1 MVTTVEDGESMRT
14 LILLGFGLGL
24 TGCANGK
31 GFLSGFI
38 PSVDFDRLEV
48 VDIDFDHI
56 ETDFIFTID
65 NPNPVGFRIDQFS
78 YGLSFAD
85 VEFITGDNPDGIV
98 LNPDNDSE
106 AYLPMNIVFADVY
119 DMVQA
124 SRGDD
129 HIGFGLN
136 GDFGIRLASDTIF
149 LEETDDGNAT
159 DQGEEEQVGSTAISE
174 DEDGYLVTLPYET
187 DGDFP
192 ALRRPNFNFRKLK
205 VKSMD
210 WSSID
215 LALRFDVDN
224 EHGSNLTFTRFA
236 YDLRLGGGQAI
247 TGIADNLEEVVAGSS
262 SEDDINPSSNENR
275 ILSIPIE
282 VNNLE
287 VVATLYELLMN
298 NNRVDIQFG
307 AETDVDTPFGTVVLS
322 VDEQGEVD
330 VELE

>member
-1 MVTTVEDGESMRT
+1 MQRLL
-14 LILLGFGLGL
+14 LIGSILGL

-31 GFLSGFI
+31 GFLSGFV
-38 PSVDFDRLEV
+38 PSVEFERLEV
-48 VDIDFDHI
+48 IDIDFEHV
-56 ETDFIFTID
+56 ETDFVFNID
-65 NPNPVGFRIDQFS
+65 NPNPVGFRIDNFS

-129 HIGFGLN
+129 HIGFGLE

-149 LEETDDGNAT
+149 LEESE
-159 DQGEEEQVGSTAISE
+159 GENSSGAESGDEGSSEQVGATAISE
-174 DEDGYLVTLPYET
+174 DADGYLITLPFDS

-192 ALRRPNFNFRKLK
+192 ALRRPKFNFRKLK
-205 VKSMD
+205 VKNID
-210 WSSID
+210 LTSID
-215 LALRFDVDN
+215 LALKFDVDN
-224 EHGSNLTFTRFA
+224 EHASNLTFSRFA

-247 TGIADNLEEVVAGSS
+247 SGVADNLEEIIAGSTA
-262 SEDDINPSSNENR
+262 DDEINPSSNENR
-275 ILSIPIE
+275 ILTIPIE

-287 VVATLYELLMN
+287 VVATLYELLMSN
-298 NNRVDIQFG
+298 NKVDIQFG
-307 AETDVDTPFGTVVLS
+307 AESDVDTPFGTVVLS